1 MKKSYLNWT
10 KSVLV
15 SILLTLLVCS
25 LFGCKKTD
33 DQRSKQVIIYAY
45 DSFSGEWGPGPEIA
59 RLFKEKTGMEVI
71 FADCEDGGQVLS
83 KAILE
88 KKDPYADVVIGIDNN
103 LWKQAYDE
111 GILDSFVPSNANEV
125 KAELWAKLNP
135 LENIVTDADVKSS
148 IVTLTPF
155 DFSPFAF
162 IFNTKSG
169 IEAPKCLEDLT
180 KDIYAKK
187 IILMDP
193 RTSTPGLGF
202 ETWVKT
208 VYGDRADDYMKRL
221 EPSILTM
228 TPGWSAGYGMFTD
241 GEAPL
246 VISYTTSP
254 AYHIEYGEGDQFQAL
269 IFDDG
274 HIMQVEGAGIVK
286 GAKNKKGAQAFIE
299 FLISPEAQNVIPLT
313 QWMFPVNSTIALPK
327 SYDYAPVP
335 ENILN

>member
-10 KSVLV
+10 KSILV

-33 DQRSKQVIIYAY
+33 DQRLKQVIIYAY

-148 IVTLTPF
+148 KATLTPF

>member
-33 DQRSKQVIIYAY
+33 DQRLKQVIIYAY

-148 IVTLTPF
+148 KATLTPF

>member
-148 IVTLTPF
+148 KATLTPF

-193 RTSTPGLGF
+193 RTSTPGVGF

>member
-10 KSVLV
+10 KFVLV

-148 IVTLTPF
+148 KATLTPF

>member
-148 IVTLTPF
+148 KATLTPF

-180 KDIYAKK
+180 KDVYAKK

>member
-25 LFGCKKTD
+25 LFGCIKTD

-148 IVTLTPF
+148 KATLTPF

>member
-148 IVTLTPF
+148 KVTLTPF

-208 VYGDRADDYMKRL
+208 VYGDSADDYMKRL

>member
-33 DQRSKQVIIYAY
+33 DQRSKQVIVYAY

-148 IVTLTPF
+148 KATLTPF

>member
-15 SILLTLLVCS
+15 SILLTLLLCS

-148 IVTLTPF
+148 KATLTPF

>member
-33 DQRSKQVIIYAY
+33 DQRLKQVIIYAY

-88 KKDPYADVVIGIDNN
+88 KKEPYADVVIGIDNN

-148 IVTLTPF
+148 KATLTPF

>member
-33 DQRSKQVIIYAY
+33 DQRLKQVIIYAY

-148 IVTLTPF
+148 KATLTPF

-208 VYGDRADDYMKRL
+208 VYGDSADDYMKRL

>member
-148 IVTLTPF
+148 KATLTPF

-274 HIMQVEGAGIVK
+274 HIMQVEGAGIIK

>member
-45 DSFSGEWGPGPEIA
+45 DSFSVEWGPGPEIA

-148 IVTLTPF
+148 KATLTPF

>member
-1 MKKSYLNWT
+1 
-10 KSVLV
+10 
-15 SILLTLLVCS
+15 
-25 LFGCKKTD
+25 
-33 DQRSKQVIIYAY
+33 
-45 DSFSGEWGPGPEIA
+45 
-59 RLFKEKTGMEVI
+59 
-71 FADCEDGGQVLS
+71 
-83 KAILE
+83 
-88 KKDPYADVVIGIDNN
+88 
-103 LWKQAYDE
+103 
-111 GILDSFVPSNANEV
+111 
-125 KAELWAKLNP
+125 
-135 LENIVTDADVKSS
+135 
-148 IVTLTPF
+148 
-155 DFSPFAF
+155 
-162 IFNTKSG
+162 
-169 IEAPKCLEDLT
+169 
-180 KDIYAKK
+180 
-187 IILMDP
+187 MDP

>member
-33 DQRSKQVIIYAY
+33 DQRLKQVIIYAY

-71 FADCEDGGQVLS
+71 FADCEDGGHVLS

-148 IVTLTPF
+148 KATLTPF

>member
-1 MKKSYLNWT
+1 MKKSYLNRT

-148 IVTLTPF
+148 KATLTPF

-180 KDIYAKK
+180 KDVYAKK

>member
-45 DSFSGEWGPGPEIA
+45 DSFSGEWGPGPEIS

-148 IVTLTPF
+148 KVTLTPF

>member
-148 IVTLTPF
+148 KATLTPF

-313 QWMFPVNSTIALPK
+313 QWMFPANSTIALPK

>member
-1 MKKSYLNWT
+1 MKKSYLNRT

-135 LENIVTDADVKSS
+135 FENIVTDADVKSS
-148 IVTLTPF
+148 KATLTPF

>member
-148 IVTLTPF
+148 KATLTPF

-286 GAKNKKGAQAFIE
+286 SAKNKKGAQAFIE

>member
-10 KSVLV
+10 KSILV

-148 IVTLTPF
+148 KATLTPF

-180 KDIYAKK
+180 KDVYAKK

>member
-148 IVTLTPF
+148 KATLTPF

-327 SYDYAPVP
+327 SYDYAPIP

>member
-148 IVTLTPF
+148 KATLTPF

-180 KDIYAKK
+180 KDIYEKK

>member
-33 DQRSKQVIIYAY
+33 DQRLKQVIIYAY

-135 LENIVTDADVKSS
+135 LENIVTDVDVKSS
-148 IVTLTPF
+148 KATLTPF